1 MVANAD
7 FSDANLSGADFS
19 DANLIGVGLSGATL
33 RDVVF
38 SSGTDLENAD
48 LSEAIL
54 FDTDL
59 SVVDLS
65 VVRDVEWCRWDETTV
80 WPAGFSPPEDLDGEE
95 PDDLEDGQ

>member
-19 DANLIGVGLSGATL
+19 DT
-33 RDVVF
+33 DF
-38 SSGTDLENAD
+38 SM
-48 LSEAIL
+48 
-54 FDTDL
+54 
-59 SVVDLS
+59 VDLS